1 MLSNLENRPFSEVM
15 DMLQSIADK
24 HKLTLSIDLINFADD
39 VWLEATKDNRQSEWT
54 ADKFEPTV
62 D

>member
-24 HKLTLSIDLINFADD
+24 HKLILSIDLINFADD